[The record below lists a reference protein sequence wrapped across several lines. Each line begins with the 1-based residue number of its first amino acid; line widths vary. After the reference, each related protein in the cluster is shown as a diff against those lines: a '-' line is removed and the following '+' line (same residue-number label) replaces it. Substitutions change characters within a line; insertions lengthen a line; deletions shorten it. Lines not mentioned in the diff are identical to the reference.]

1 MSPVLYHDTNDF
13 IALCRQLCASLTLL
27 LLSLLILP
35 PTLKEDVRLLVIH
48 SFILNLTNTA

>member
-27 LLSLLILP
+27 LPSLLFLSPIS
-35 PTLKEDVRLLVIH
+35 KEDVRLLVIH
-48 SFILNLTNTA
+48 SFSTEFD